1 MVGGHTLCILDGP
14 FSIYKYFVKNRLPM
28 RARNQARKH
37 DLKIAIDHRRTML
50 AYLRQRD
57 YKKFEWL
64 LEVLN
69 IVYKPRPMEN
79 WEKVERRKH
88 QDRLTDLWCD
98 ELRTHRLNKYKQE
111 LEQKQPDFLRYKA
124 TVLAEILAEEEELLN
139 KKLIKEPSVTQ
150 SEIEETYKR
159 ASDIEAKLAKGD
171 RSEKEYY
178 IYEEKIVSDDLIFV
192 K

>member
-1 MVGGHTLCILDGP
+1 
-14 FSIYKYFVKNRLPM
+14 M

-124 TVLAEILAEEEELLN
+124 TVLAEILEEEKELLN
-139 KKLIKEPSVTQ
+139 KKLIKEPSVTE

>member
-1 MVGGHTLCILDGP
+1 M
-14 FSIYKYFVKNRLPM
+14 
-28 RARNQARKH
+28 
-37 DLKIAIDHRRTML
+37 
-50 AYLRQRD
+50 
-57 YKKFEWL
+57 
-64 LEVLN
+64 EVLN

-124 TVLAEILAEEEELLN
+124 TVLAEILEEEKELLN
-139 KKLIKEPSVTQ
+139 RKLIKEPSVTQ

-159 ASDIEAKLAKGD
+159 ASDIESKLAKGD